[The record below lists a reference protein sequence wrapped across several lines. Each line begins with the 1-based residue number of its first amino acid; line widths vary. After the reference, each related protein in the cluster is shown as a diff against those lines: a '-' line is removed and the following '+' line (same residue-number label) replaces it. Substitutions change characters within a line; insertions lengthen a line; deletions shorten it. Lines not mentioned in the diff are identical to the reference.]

1 MLCCAGR
8 EPVNLL
14 MFSLPTGTITFL
26 FTNLEGST
34 RLMDQRPQAMAAAM
48 LRHNQIIREAVVMRA
63 GSVFEQLGD
72 GMYAAFARASDGVA
86 AALEAQ
92 LSLQA
97 EDWREL
103 AEIRVSMA
111 LHTGDVE
118 LWGEHYFGIALFR
131 CAGLLA
137 LCHAGQVLLSGATAE
152 LVSEALPQRAS
163 MRYLGDY
170 RLTTLSKPQRVAQ
183 LLHPNLPAQFP
194 VLRSVD
200 CLTSNGPLTGRERDV
215 VALIARGY
223 SNRQIAETLVVA
235 SSTVERHVA
244 NVLSK
249 LNLSSRTQVA
259 AWAGGNVVHGSKALT
274 ERPRLVVVHDADYA
288 GGVLDG

>member
-1 MLCCAGR
+1 MCCAGR
-8 EPVNLL
+8 GPVSLL
-14 MFSLPTGTITFL
+14 MFSLPTGTVTFL
-26 FTNLEGST
+26 FSDIEGST
-34 RLMDQRPQAMAAAM
+34 RLMDQRPQVMAAAM
-48 LRHNQIIREAVVMRA
+48 LRHHEIIRGAVAAHA

-72 GMYAAFARASDGVA
+72 SMYAAFARAADGVT

-92 LSLQA
+92 LSLQS

-103 AEIRVSMA
+103 AEIRAGMA

-118 LWGEHYFGIALFR
+118 LWGEHYVGITLFR
-131 CAGLLA
+131 CAGLQA
-137 LCHAGQVLLSGATAE
+137 LSQGGQVLLSGATAE
-152 LVSEALPQRAS
+152 LVSDALPSGAS
-163 MRYLGDY
+163 LRYLGDY
-170 RLTTLSKPQRVAQ
+170 RLTPLSRPQRVAQ

-194 VLRSVD
+194 APRSSD
-200 CLTSNGPLTGRERDV
+200 SLTGDGLLTTREREV

-223 SNRQIAETLVVA
+223 SNRRIAETLVVA

-259 AWAGGNVVHGSKALT
+259 ALAGGSVVPGSKT
-274 ERPRLVVVHDADYA
+274 SRERPRLVVVHDEDYA
-288 GGVLDG
+288 GGRLDA

>member
-1 MLCCAGR
+1 MCRGGPQ
-8 EPVNLL
+8 PVNLP

-26 FTNLEGST
+26 FTDIEGSA
-34 RLMDQRPQAMAAAM
+34 RLMDQRPQAMAGAL
-48 LRHNQIIREAVVMRA
+48 LRHNQIIRGAVTA
-63 GSVFEQLGD
+63 HGGSVFEQLGD
-72 GMYAAFARASDGVA
+72 GMYASFARAGDGVA

-92 LSLQA
+92 LRLAA

-103 AEIRVSMA
+103 VEIRVGMA

-131 CAGLLA
+131 CAGLLT
-137 LCHAGQVLLSGATAE
+137 LCGAGQVLLSGATAE
-152 LVSEALPQRAS
+152 LVSEALPPRAS
-163 MRYLGDY
+163 VRYLGDF

-194 VLRSVD
+194 ALRALD
-200 CLTSNGPLTGRERDV
+200 GLTSDMLLTGREREIV
-215 VALIARGY
+215 GLIARGF
-223 SNRQIAETLVVA
+223 SNRHIAETLVVA
-235 SSTVERHVA
+235 TSTVERHVA

-259 AWAGGNVVHGSKALT
+259 AWVGDNIVRGSKALR
-274 ERPRLVVVHDADYA
+274 ERPKLVVVHDPDDV
-288 GGVLDG
+288 GGALDG